1 MIGFVVSMYAL
12 VVSTYM
18 PETKNQILDWIKH
31 DSHYCMLV
39 PVTLPVTILVVL
51 FNWLG
56 MKLFRHN

>member
-12 VVSTYM
+12 VVSNYM
-18 PETKNQILDWIKH
+18 PETKNPILDWIKH

-39 PVTLPVTILVVL
+39 PVTLPVTILAVL